1 MLEIPYS
8 TKFKLLGSYNYRTT
22 DNNVTNNNATSYNVN
37 GGISYQILPNATFK
51 GTAGIISVYSNN
63 NNNYNQ
69 FLTNLSLNIKPFKL
83 QTLDVSYKREIQN
96 FNAELLGR
104 EIVMNNFFVN
114 YNLSTN
120 FKLGWFTQYYFTSQN
135 DGNIRNL
142 LFTSLYYNI
151 LSKPGLKAGFNYQ
164 YITFKNQV
172 PAIYFSPGKFNA
184 GEIFINMIK
193 DEVITKPKQWF
204 YELTAAF
211 GLQYI
216 EDYDSQST
224 YRLHGKVGYKF
235 SDRCLA
241 NLYGTNSNIASATAA
256 GFKFAEIGFRFKWY
270 LDKKPVFRK

>member
-1 MLEIPYS
+1 
-8 TKFKLLGSYNYRTT
+8 
-22 DNNVTNNNATSYNVN
+22 
-37 GGISYQILPNATFK
+37 
-51 GTAGIISVYSNN
+51 
-63 NNNYNQ
+63 
-69 FLTNLSLNIKPFKL
+69 
-83 QTLDVSYKREIQN
+83 
-96 FNAELLGR
+96 
-104 EIVMNNFFVN
+104 
-114 YNLSTN
+114 
-120 FKLGWFTQYYFTSQN
+120 
-135 DGNIRNL
+135 
-142 LFTSLYYNI
+142 
-151 LSKPGLKAGFNYQ
+151 
-164 YITFKNQV
+164 
-172 PAIYFSPGKFNA
+172 
-184 GEIFINMIK
+184 MIK